1 MFGIS
6 GKKFFFQNFNTFFCF
21 VNDLSVIFGFL
32 TPKLIK
38 VPIFSE
44 PNSKYERK
52 CTTANFQY
60 GHWENEREGLWSKFL
75 IAISQKLFEIEAWNL
90 VLLLIF
96 ILCTYAP
103 NLIEIWKG
111 GFQACPTLIWNSPK
125 TFWGTTKKSENK
137 NLNLIFISIKNFQK
151 RTGREGLSKTV
162 GNICSKNIRKMIR
175 WNLNKDNVH

>member
-6 GKKFFFQNFNTFFCF
+6 GKNCFFQNFNT
-21 VNDLSVIFGFL
+21 S
-32 TPKLIK
+32 PKLIK
-38 VPIFSE
+38 APIFSE

-60 GHWENEREGLWSKFL
+60 GRWENEREGLWSKFL

-151 RTGREGLSKTV
+151 RTGREGLSKIVV